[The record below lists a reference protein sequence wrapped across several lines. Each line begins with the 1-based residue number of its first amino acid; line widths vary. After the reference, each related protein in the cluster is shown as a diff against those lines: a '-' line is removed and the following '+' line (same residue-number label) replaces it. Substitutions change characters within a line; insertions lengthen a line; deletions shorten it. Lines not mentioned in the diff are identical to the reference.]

1 VIWIRRVLLSRVL
14 WFVIVVLVLAV
25 AANRWMNEHGG
36 IRATVERWGVLAP
49 LVSLALATLTNVTP
63 IGGLGFS
70 ILNGAL
76 FPFWVAVFLNL
87 TSGIFGGTLM
97 YFVWRRG
104 DHEFDIRSGI
114 QKLPHWFRRHAG
126 DNLLFLIVLRYLPWA
141 GGALADMIAGS
152 HRVPLR
158 TQLLSCTLGYLPGA
172 FVYALIGAGLVRL

>member
-1 VIWIRRVLLSRVL
+1 MIWIRRVFLSRFF
-14 WFVIVVLVLAV
+14 WFVVAILVVVV
-25 AANRWMNEHGG
+25 STDRWMMEHGG

-49 LVSLALATLTNVTP
+49 LASLTLATLTNVTP
-63 IGGLGFS
+63 FGGLGFS
-70 ILNGAL
+70 VLNGAL

-87 TSGIFGGTLM
+87 MSGVFSGTMM

-104 DHEFDIRSGI
+104 NHEFDIRSGV
-114 QKLPHWFRRHAG
+114 QKLPLWFRRHAG

-158 TQLLSCTLGYLPGA
+158 TQILSCTLGYLPGA